1 MGLFGKKKE
10 ENAPEL
16 LPNLPEPNNPNMPS
30 LPEISSQN
38 LPPNNLPSLPESN
51 PNMDQQT
58 IKQGIEEPTFGLT
71 QSPGGLVAEPME
83 TFDQSIPGALPQQLD
98 PNAPRIIEMS
108 ANQKV
113 DFKTTK
119 KLEPLFIRL
128 DKFESS
134 LEALEEIRSRVM
146 EIEKVLAKTKE
157 IKQKEDQELD
167 EGEKDIQII
176 KSKLQTIDSSIFKKI
191 E

>member
-167 EGEKDIQII
+167 EWEKDIQII
-176 KSKLQTIDSSIFKKI
+176 KSKLETIDSSIFKKI